1 MSGPKITNS
10 CRFYLFSNSC
20 KINGGQDG
28 DHLSR
33 RHRPPAKPPP
43 VKYTSSCREYQ
54 RITLTVKYFRN
65 TATYEKPQGEVP
77 SPTPPPLVHGESMT
91 LCVRPRVHFIIYSA
105 KLTLYL
111 SHLFVNVLLQ
121 NHKHYCYEIQ
131 VFWRN
136 FLRLRYCLLGSSA
149 RFVDWS
155 LTSSLSAL
163 LVSLWSFA
171 PQWSQWALLGWDTSS
186 QESKEVACRYID
198 RAPVLC
204 RQTRP
209 LSFVPNS
216 RHGNKNIPCN
226 LHPFRISY
234 KINAL
239 VTENCFFIY

>member
-1 MSGPKITNS
+1 MKNPRG
-10 CRFYLFSNSC
+10 RFHH
-20 KINGGQDG
+20 Q
-28 DHLSR
+28 
-33 RHRPPAKPPP
+33 PPP
-43 VKYTSSCREYQ
+43 
-54 RITLTVKYFRN
+54 
-65 TATYEKPQGEVP
+65 P
-77 SPTPPPLVHGESMT
+77 SPLVHGENMT
-91 LCVRPRVHFIIYSA
+91 LCVRPRVNFIIDSA

-111 SHLFVNVLLQ
+111 SHLFVNVLLE

-163 LVSLWSFA
+163 LVSLWS
-171 PQWSQWALLGWDTSS
+171 QWALLGWDTSCYDR
-186 QESKEVACRYID
+186 KKMACRYID

-216 RHGNKNIPCN
+216 RHSNKNIPCN
-226 LHPFRISY
+226 LHPSRISY

-239 VTENCFFIY
+239 VTENSFYIY